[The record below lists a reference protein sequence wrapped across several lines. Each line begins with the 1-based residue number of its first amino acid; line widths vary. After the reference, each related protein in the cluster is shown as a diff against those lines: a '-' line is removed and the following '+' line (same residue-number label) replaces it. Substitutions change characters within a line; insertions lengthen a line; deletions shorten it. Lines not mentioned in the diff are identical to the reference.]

1 MSFFFYTLP
10 TYDQTQYRPIGQ
22 VIATHVEAVSRG
34 RAFLADLVGMFGNK
48 SDLLTK
54 KVDDAT
60 AGVLT
65 TLQEKALAKYPN
77 AVGIVGLNYSLS
89 EISSDE
95 NSNFI
100 SLIASG
106 TVLVSVNQMKQSA
119 GRKTR
124 RNRRQRNR
132 CTN

>member
-54 KVDDAT
+54 KSTMLRQVF
-60 AGVLT
+60 L
-65 TLQEKALAKYPN
+65 LLYRKKHWRN
-77 AVGIVGLNYSLS
+77 I
-89 EISSDE
+89 
-95 NSNFI
+95 
-100 SLIASG
+100 
-106 TVLVSVNQMKQSA
+106 QML
-119 GRKTR
+119 
-124 RNRRQRNR
+124 
-132 CTN
+132 